1 MRSSVYKGTGSCR
14 DVDLI
19 TSVMFSEKTAG
30 RQGLQISRGR
40 WRLQR
45 TWKQPCSDHDKQL
58 DQALHVEIGAAG

>member
-1 MRSSVYKGTGSCR
+1 M
-14 DVDLI
+14 DLI
-19 TSVMFSEKTAG
+19 TSVMFAEKTAG

-40 WRLQR
+40 WRPQR